1 MRAAVVR
8 RYDLDVLAF
17 PAAIRFFV
25 LDTDVGKVHLVV
37 EVRKLAFVRPLA
49 NLIRRAIRM
58 SVVVVVVLVA
68 LVQPALVLAL
78 ELVV

>member
-17 PAAIRFFV
+17 PTAILFLV
-25 LDTDVGKVHLVV
+25 LDTEVGEVHLVV
-37 EVRKLAFVRPLA
+37 EVRKLVFVCPSA
-49 NLIRRAIRM
+49 NLIRRTIRM
-58 SVVVVVVLVA
+58 TVVVVVVLVA